1 MLLKVC
7 ITTCRPCEDDIKNPP
22 LLAELLLAKITLV
35 PEWSDT
41 LIDGMLQYWILI
53 AFPTPLQN
61 KIIVHKNFTN

>member
-1 MLLKVC
+1 MLLK
-7 ITTCRPCEDDIKNPP
+7 IGRATSRPCEDDIINPS

-53 AFPTPLQN
+53 AFPTPSQN
-61 KIIVHKNFTN
+61 KMTQ

>member
-7 ITTCRPCEDDIKNPP
+7 ITIGRPCKDDIINPP

-41 LIDGMLQYWILI
+41 LIDGMLQYWILV
-53 AFPTPLQN
+53 AFPTPSQN
-61 KIIVHKNFTN
+61 KMTQ